1 MYIPEHFL
9 QEDRALLLDLMR
21 ADSFA
26 LLISAGLD
34 GVPFVTHLPMI
45 IRDGAESVVIEG
57 HMARANPHW
66 QYLEKDPRA
75 LIVFSGPHAYVSPSL
90 YESKENVPTWNYVTV
105 HAYGQVKLAHD
116 MPEKHAAQTR
126 LIDALEPEYQ
136 PQFDALRP
144 VYVQGRLSAIVAF
157 EMLVARLEGKFK
169 LSQNRPMADRRNVAK
184 VFAEGNDRTARRGCL
199 DAARFA
205 RRTRC
210 ANKRNST
217 DPDRDEIFYG
227 RWRWSLPM
235 KRRRLAKSRWGR
247 LSCGTVRSLAVA
259 KIA

>member
-1 MYIPEHFL
+1 MYIPDSFS
-9 QEDRALLLDLMR
+9 QNDRALLIEVMR
-21 ADSFA
+21 THSFA
-26 LLISAGLD
+26 LLISAQESGES
-34 GVPFVTHLPMI
+34 FVTHLPF
-45 IRDGAESVVIEG
+45 VVRENNDQLIIEG

-66 QYLEKDPRA
+66 GFLEKNPRA

-126 LIDALEPEYQ
+126 LISALEPEYQ

-157 EMLVARLEGKFK
+157 AMSVERLEGKFK

-184 VFAEGNDRTARRGCL
+184 VFAEGNDEQR
-199 DAARFA
+199 
-205 RRTRC
+205 
-210 ANKRNST
+210 
-217 DPDRDEIFYG
+217 
-227 RWRWSLPM
+227 
-235 KRRRLAKSRWGR
+235 
-247 LSCGTVRSLAVA
+247 AVA
-259 KIA
+259 AWMRRVSLE